1 MVDEKTGE
9 FMGMPEELRNQIENS
24 GFNKKQIAEHPE

>member
-9 FMGMPEELRNQIENS
+9 FQGLPEDLKEQIDNS
-24 GFNKKQIAEHPE
+24 GFNKKQIAQHPE